1 MVDQEEVIRIV
12 AQEYGLMLDK
22 NDPILTFLAVHDA
35 LSEAHRKELAA
46 DIRRITGDY
55 QERAKGMAETIVGDA
70 VQKIAA
76 EGYSLQHEM
85 RRLRQPQQADTRR
98 LIGTVKLASGVV
110 SAALIIAA
118 ITIALYS

>member
-1 MVDQEEVIRIV
+1 MEE
-12 AQEYGLMLDK
+12 L
-22 NDPILTFLAVHDA
+22 
-35 LSEAHRKELAA
+35 RKELAA

-76 EGYSLQHEM
+76 EGYSIQNEM
-85 RRLRQPQQADTRR
+85 QRLRQQQQTDTRR
-98 LIGTVKLASGVV
+98 LIGTIKLASSVV

-118 ITIALYS
+118 ITIALF

>member
-1 MVDQEEVIRIV
+1 
-12 AQEYGLMLDK
+12 MLDK

-55 QERAKGMAETIVGDA
+55 QERTKGMAETIVGDA

-76 EGYSLQHEM
+76 EGYSLQNEM

-98 LIGTVKLASGVV
+98 LAGTIKLASGVV
-110 SAALIIAA
+110 SAVLIIAA
-118 ITIALYS
+118 ITIALV